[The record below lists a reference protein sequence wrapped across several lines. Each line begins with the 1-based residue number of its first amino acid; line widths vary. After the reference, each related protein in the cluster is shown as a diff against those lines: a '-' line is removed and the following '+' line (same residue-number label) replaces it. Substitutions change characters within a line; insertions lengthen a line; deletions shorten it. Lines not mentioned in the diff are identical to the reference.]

1 MKLGNI
7 SQTIVPVPKFFIDKD
22 TRTIEIFKPRNRF
35 RIKGE
40 KKRSDSYF
48 RSRDLFSSNCDLNLN
63 HNPRTFTRELEGSEE
78 KKYVPLYD
86 RSNYP
91 SNSEEKNTYFP
102 HIIDTFKVKK
112 IDLPTKKNDFNN
124 VKKFLKNTDLNSLL
138 KKDLRKEIMDNTRNL
153 IDRINVTYDMSQWN
167 GFDCRTTMNLIHQP
181 AYSPIYD
188 VIRKTNSYKE
198 DYMKEINERSLGLK
212 TVSEKTKKS
221 LEKKVRKRQLEHMNK
236 TAYTLWRNNSDLNIL
251 LNKNKTSLLQLK
263 KNNRVP
269 PKYEREDQK
278 FIEENKNIT
287 KKINNCELYKLFPS
301 KTRMEFGIKKVFPL
315 RKKFSF
321 EDDWGSID
329 IDNYKSK
336 RENFHCLAP
345 MWIRPLHVDAFK
357 INK

>member
-48 RSRDLFSSNCDLNLN
+48 RQRDLFSSNCDLNLN

-112 IDLPTKKNDFNN
+112 IDLPSKKNDFNN

-263 KNNRVP
+263 KNNREP
-269 PKYEREDQK
+269 PKYEKEDQK
-278 FIEENKNIT
+278 FINENKNIT
-287 KKINNCELYKLFPS
+287 KKINNFELNKLFPS
-301 KTRMEFGIKKVFPL
+301 KTRMEFGIKKVFLL
-315 RKKFSF
+315 RINAIIIKKIS
-321 EDDWGSID
+321 
-329 IDNYKSK
+329 N
-336 RENFHCLAP
+336 
-345 MWIRPLHVDAFK
+345 
-357 INK
+357 